1 MAAGTLPPVPGG
13 ESPCPACRRPS
24 LQARAKL
31 AIHLGDLMD
40 VLQRGYPPPDT
51 SISLPLEHASNNL
64 FVCGS
69 RCRVGSG
76 FKLRVQDL
84 TSLTLNLGPHTT
96 SPLASIGL
104 SVDYEPFY
112 TVNVTQGSN
121 VIPLHGSGSGGST
134 STITTLTGSSESGS
148 EAGPKTM
155 TNQSVVRINVEGWQ
169 NNRINLETIV
179 LNGVCADCV
188 PFKMVCE
195 IGAFQSRI
203 DMLDFQGA
211 KLVPYVPSKLAFQF
225 IGDSLSAVRGPFG
238 SYSAHVWRN
247 QLMPRGAQFVGTILA
262 SGLGSGMAVLDW
274 GVLWR
279 RTQYQRPA
287 GRSADCMRLQLFC
300 SD

>member
-1 MAAGTLPPVPGG
+1 M
-13 ESPCPACRRPS
+13 
-24 LQARAKL
+24 
-31 AIHLGDLMD
+31 
-40 VLQRGYPPPDT
+40 
-51 SISLPLEHASNNL
+51 

-69 RCRVGSG
+69 RCRAGSG
-76 FKLRVQDL
+76 FKLHVQDL

-225 IGDSLSAVRGPFG
+225 IGDSLSAVRLRLLFCT
-238 SYSAHVWRN
+238 YLAVSADAKRC
-247 QLMPRGAQFVGTILA
+247 PI
-262 SGLGSGMAVLDW
+262 
-274 GVLWR
+274 R
-279 RTQYQRPA
+279 RDNTYLRA
-287 GRSADCMRLQLFC
+287 WIRHGRS
-300 SD
+300 

>member
-1 MAAGTLPPVPGG
+1 MAISPNHSVGG
-13 ESPCPACRRPS
+13 YIP
-24 LQARAKL
+24 
-31 AIHLGDLMD
+31 
-40 VLQRGYPPPDT
+40 RGYLLT
-51 SISLPLEHASNNL
+51 VANISLLLECFSYNSL
-64 FVCGS
+64 MCGS
-69 RCRVGSG
+69 RRRTGSG
-76 FKLRVQDL
+76 FKLHVQDL

-96 SPLASIGL
+96 SPLASIGV

-121 VIPLHGSGSGGST
+121 VIPLHSSGGST
-134 STITTLTGSSESGS
+134 STITTLTGSSGSGS

-179 LNGVCADCV
+179 LNRVCADCV

-195 IGAFQSRI
+195 IGAFQSRT
-203 DMLDFQGA
+203 DMVDFQGA